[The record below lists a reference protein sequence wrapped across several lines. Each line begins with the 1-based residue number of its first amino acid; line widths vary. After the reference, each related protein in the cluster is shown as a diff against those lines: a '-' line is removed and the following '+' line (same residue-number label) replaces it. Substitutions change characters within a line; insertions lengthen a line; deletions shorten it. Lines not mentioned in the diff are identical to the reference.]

1 MDNYKEIIVRSPNE
15 NYYKCSAV
23 VWDDV
28 VKEVMRRKAKGQKTN
43 LFSGDDE
50 YEASC
55 VKRKQPLKKKNLGSY
70 GLGAKH
76 GGACFTRREAECMVL
91 LLNGKT
97 TNSIAAILE
106 LSRSTVIDYIKN
118 MKIKVGCRTKLELI
132 NLVSV
137 SEFPKNVNF

>member
-1 MDNYKEIIVRSPNE
+1 MSL
-15 NYYKCSAV
+15 
-23 VWDDV
+23 DDLLNQ
-28 VKEVMRRKAKGQKTN
+28 VMRMKSSGKRALLLSDEEQGSVYNTNIKKYKVFRKRSLVA
-43 LFSGDDE
+43 
-50 YEASC
+50 
-55 VKRKQPLKKKNLGSY
+55 Y
-70 GLGAKH
+70 GLGSKYGDAY
-76 GGACFTRREAECMVL
+76 FTRREAECMVL